1 MTRAN
6 LNFVIAPNKVLY
18 LYHNGDQYPTGLRE
32 FYNVLDFIKS
42 DFTEC
47 DFINWIWDNYQEK
60 IIARTFAITGDNDK
74 GTDYAYVFN
83 QADKTIKIWNW
94 DKVIFDGTAKEF
106 IKWIKEQD

>member
-18 LYHNGDQYPTGLRE
+18 LYHNGDQYPTGLRR

-42 DFTEC
+42 DWNSLEFCYWLEK
-47 DFINWIWDNYQEK
+47 NYQAKPETK
-60 IIARTFAITGDNDK
+60 TFAITGDNDK

-106 IKWIKEQD
+106 IKWITEQD